1 MTRPTRVYK
10 GVLFKTSMRRA
21 ARYGLVRANILQGA
35 IAGLIIVGTLSFHTQ
50 QTTAQFMLME
60 KVTDGVRTN
69 DNESLGLGKS
79 MLSTQVINDTGNIP
93 LKLTI
98 AKAISSELHVGLVN
112 ASVVAKKIM
121 SLVRFIGGSRQIHH
135 VIIGTDPA
143 QCDRSGL
150 ATCFD
155 LGWDAAFAHNA
166 KATISPSHYYQFVTC
181 PAGHSVNYCIGWI
194 AAQAPDYSSC
204 NPISPSAVPCTYGS
218 ADYQNGQQ
226 DGSDKADADYAHKG
240 KSGYDDTPP
249 KIPGH
254 PGNTSNDPSDV
265 EYNQGW
271 RDGYSDRWNDL
282 IG

>member
-1 MTRPTRVYK
+1 MT
-10 GVLFKTSMRRA
+10 RA
-21 ARYGLVRANILQGA
+21 ARQRLAKANILQGA

-50 QTTAQFMLME
+50 QTTAQLMLMQ

-69 DNESLGLGKS
+69 DNQSSGLGRS
-79 MLSTQVINDTGNIP
+79 MLSAQIINDKGNIP
-93 LKLTI
+93 LEHTI
-98 AKAISSELHVGLVN
+98 AKAISSQLHVGLTN

-121 SLVRFIGGSRQIHH
+121 SLVRFVGGPRQIHH
-135 VIIGTDPA
+135 AIIGTDPA
-143 QCDRSGL
+143 HCDRPGYE
-150 ATCFD
+150 TCFG

-166 KATISPSHYYQFVTC
+166 TATISPSHTYEFVTC
-181 PAGHSVNYCIGWI
+181 PAGHSVNYCVGWI
-194 AAQAPDYSSC
+194 AAQAPDYNSC
-204 NPISPSAVPCTYGS
+204 NPINPSAVPCTYGS

-226 DGSDKADADYAHKG
+226 DGSDKADADWAHKG

-249 KIPGH
+249 KIAGH

-271 RDGYSDRWNDL
+271 RDGYSDRWNVL